1 MTISITTLACG
12 LPLITEVM
20 PGVQSAAIS
29 WHLPAGTSTEP
40 IDRLGISAMWSELLM
55 RGAGALDSRA
65 SADAFDRLGAS
76 RAASAGNYHLT
87 LGSTT
92 LGSRVERVLPLL
104 VDIIREPRFEES
116 AIEPTRDLALQALE
130 SIKDDPSQ
138 LAGLEAKRRHFAP
151 PHNRSPRGSH
161 DGLTQTTREDLVN
174 GWKLRARPRGSI
186 LAIAGAIDPTSIIH
200 TLDRLLAGWEGAF
213 ESPRVSGTPERGYS
227 HLTDQTHQ
235 VQILVLHDA
244 PREPDDDSLLEKIVV
259 NVLSGGMAG
268 RLFTEVREKRGLCYS
283 VSAGYGGGRDFGALQ
298 AYVGTT
304 PERAQQSLDVL
315 SQELLRINKGDV
327 TPEEFQR
334 AVIGMKS
341 RLVFSGESTG
351 ARAGA
356 LAADYFRLG
365 RARSLADHAA
375 QLDAVTL
382 DQVNAYCRRRVLG
395 KWTIQTLGPSPLTAP
410 TL

>member
-1 MTISITTLACG
+1 MTIAIHTLSCG

-29 WHLPAGTSTEP
+29 WLLPAGTSTEP
-40 IDRLGISAMWSELLM
+40 PDRLGISAMWSELLM
-55 RGAGALDSRA
+55 RGAGGLDSRA
-65 SADAFDRLGAS
+65 SADVFDRLGAS
-76 RAASAGNYHLT
+76 RSAGAGNYHMT

-92 LGSRVERVLPLL
+92 LGSRIERLMPLL
-104 VDIIREPRFEES
+104 VDIVLNPRFDES
-116 AIEPTRDLALQALE
+116 AVEPTRDLALQALE

-151 PHNRSPRGSH
+151 PHNRSPRGTLE
-161 DGLTQTTREDLVN
+161 GLTQTTREDLVK
-174 GWKLRARPRGSI
+174 GWNLRARPRGSI
-186 LAIAGAIDPTSIIH
+186 LAIAGAIDPASIIR
-200 TLDRLLAGWEGAF
+200 TLDRLLEGWEGSF
-213 ESPRVSGTPERGYS
+213 ETPRAAGTPERGYA
-227 HLTDQTHQ
+227 HLTDQTNQ

-304 PERAQQSLDVL
+304 PERAQQSLEVL
-315 SQELLRINKGDV
+315 TQELLRINAGDV

-356 LAADYFRLG
+356 LAADFFRLD

-382 DQVNAYCRRRVLG
+382 EQVNTYCRRRKLG
-395 KWTIQTLGPSPLTAP
+395 TWTIQTLGPNALTPPKA
-410 TL
+410 